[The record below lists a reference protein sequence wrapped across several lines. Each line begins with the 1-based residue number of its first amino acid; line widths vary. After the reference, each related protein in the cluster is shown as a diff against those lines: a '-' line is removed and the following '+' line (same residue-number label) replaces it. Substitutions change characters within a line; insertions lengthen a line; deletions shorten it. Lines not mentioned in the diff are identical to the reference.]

1 MERVCDSTQT
11 SPYFYAI
18 IVPMSNYLAIF
29 CLSFTVAL
37 SGALMP
43 GPLLAAVIAESAG
56 GGWRA
61 GPLMIAGHAL
71 LEGSLLVCL
80 VLGLGRY
87 LASPAIIAA
96 VTAAGSLF
104 LIYSGIQMLVSLK
117 RLTIESACARASGPL
132 KLVTAGVVVS
142 ATNPYWSVWWMTI
155 GLGLALSAGKAGLA
169 GVGIF
174 FCGHILADLL
184 WYSCVSFVIGC
195 RRAAIS
201 TGIYRG
207 LLAVCALTLAGFGLY
222 FLLSIRAFAGK

>member
-1 MERVCDSTQT
+1 MSD
-11 SPYFYAI
+11 YF
-18 IVPMSNYLAIF
+18 AIF

-56 GGWRA
+56 GGFRA

-71 LEGSLLVCL
+71 LEGALLACL

-87 LASPAIIAA
+87 LAAPGIIAA
-96 VTAAGSLF
+96 VTAVGSLF

-117 RLTIESACARASGPL
+117 RVTIEAASSRASAPL
-132 KLVTAGVVVS
+132 KLVTAGAVVS

-155 GLGLALSAGKAGLA
+155 GLGLALSAGNAGIA

-184 WYSCVSFVIGC
+184 WYSFVSFIIGR
-195 RRAAIS
+195 RRAFIS
-201 TGIYRG
+201 TRIYRG
-207 LLAVCALTLAGFGLY
+207 ILAACALTLTGFGLY
-222 FLLSIRAFAGK
+222 FLIRLPALAGK